1 MAKRKLLI
9 MVYSIVSMTFISA
22 LPLGI
27 TLSTFSPLTG
37 ETIIDEGSYGR
48 AGILMPLTDSIEL
61 EAAASVQVTPKPL
74 SRAIV
79 TAQFSYS
86 LFSPAFEKDAV
97 PLYVNMF
104 LGAGFFISAPDFS
117 SYGPYITFTPLT
129 VGGPEF
135 LRKERL
141 AAISLMYD
149 IPSRAFETSIQ
160 LFTIDVY

>member
-1 MAKRKLLI
+1 MAKRILPVLI
-9 MVYSIVSMTFISA
+9 CIIISNSYISA
-22 LPLGI
+22 QAFGM

-37 ETIIDEGSYGR
+37 EKIIEKGSYGR
-48 AGILMPLTDSIEL
+48 VGILAPLTDSIEI
-61 EAAASVQVTPKPL
+61 EAAASVQVTPNPL
-74 SRAIV
+74 SKALF

-86 LFSPAFEKDAV
+86 LLSPAFEKDAV

-104 LGAGFFISAPDFS
+104 LGAGFFASAPDFS

-141 AAISLMYD
+141 ATISLMYD
-149 IPSRAFETSIQ
+149 IASKTFETSIQ
-160 LFTIDVY
+160 LFTIDFY